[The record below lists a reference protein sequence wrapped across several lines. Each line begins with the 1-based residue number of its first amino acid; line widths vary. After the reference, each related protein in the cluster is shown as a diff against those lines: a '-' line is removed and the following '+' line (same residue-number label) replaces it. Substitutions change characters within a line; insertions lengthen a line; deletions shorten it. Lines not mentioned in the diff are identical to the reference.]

1 MSPTAHRTI
10 RINDDIWKPAKA
22 KAEDEGATISDVVRR
37 GLVDYLND

>member
-22 KAEDEGATISDVVRR
+22 KAEDECTTISEVVRR
-37 GLVDYLND
+37 GLVSYLDD